1 MSFVDLKSKRQS
13 KSRRTYVSCPSNH
26 DTPHTSAPLPPQVT
40 AKTQTNEDTR
50 LPASES
56 ILVPGVPGHSNYT
69 GDVSMD
75 VSVTRSP
82 MSETAGSAAPSAT
95 ARTFLHDNE
104 HRRIL
109 PEGGLYKELP
119 SRIAMKESAGIG
131 RGLWHQGSTNIRPG
145 DVILS
150 LRPHVFTLSTTYLE
164 SHCSG
169 CAGTPASGLKRC
181 SGCRKVWYCTPT
193 CQNGDWPIHKSE
205 CAAVQ
210 NWSTEA
216 PSEKV
221 SVPSDAVRCLGRIL
235 WQVKRKGTGSI
246 WAKEIQAMQSNRKLI
261 HPSAVEG
268 HTHLA
273 QSIVRYLGASSPTEL
288 EDYGIMSTADLVDVI
303 SRFIIN
309 TIALTTPS
317 LTPIGVAV
325 SPLVALINHSCAP
338 NVVVVFPRSKKDSG
352 NEPLVKVVA
361 LRNIAPGEE
370 ILMSYVDTTLP
381 KSLRQNALTET
392 YNFQCCCKACIESS
406 EVDPREATWCP
417 KACGGMCPL
426 PTEKNRISR
435 CTSCRAVISD
445 PDAVMDAARVGQE
458 ALDKAASLKDNNK
471 AKILTTNII
480 PVLMSAG
487 LTPSTHPLLAIF
499 KLHQTLLISS
509 FPTPLTQDVLNETI
523 RTAGKY
529 SAGLSAVLDE
539 GHPVRA
545 MVLVELGKLLAVDE
559 PSPPGSQTMNGSFP
573 PSGPARLKVA
583 YETLLRARKE
593 LLIGFGR
600 QTEGGAVGDD
610 VRETLVALEKELG
623 VWSTGIR
630 NVLEDTPRARI
641 TRVE

>member
-1 MSFVDLKSKRQS
+1 
-13 KSRRTYVSCPSNH
+13 
-26 DTPHTSAPLPPQVT
+26 
-40 AKTQTNEDTR
+40 
-50 LPASES
+50 
-56 ILVPGVPGHSNYT
+56 
-69 GDVSMD
+69 MD

-82 MSETAGSAAPSAT
+82 MSETAGSTAPSAT
-95 ARTFLHDNE
+95 ARTLLHDNE

-145 DVILS
+145 NVILS
-150 LRPHVFTLSTTYLE
+150 SRPHVFTLSTTYLE

-181 SGCRKVWYCTPT
+181 TGCRKVWYCTP
-193 CQNGDWPIHKSE
+193 SE
-205 CAAVQ
+205 CTAVQ

-221 SVPSDAVRCLGRIL
+221 SVPSDACSMLG
-235 WQVKRKGTGSI
+235 QESCTGSI

-273 QSIVRYLGASSPTEL
+273 QSYH
-288 EDYGIMSTADLVDVI
+288 YGIMSTADLVDVI

-338 NVVVVFPRSKKDSG
+338 NVVV
-352 NEPLVKVVA
+352 PLVKVVA

-406 EVDPREATWCP
+406 EVDPR
-417 KACGGMCPL
+417 MCPL

-545 MVLVELGKLLAVDE
+545 MALVELGKLLAVDE